1 MLNCMDVFWLSV
13 SNYCQLS
20 NSTSTSS
27 TFNDFISGAPSSGW
41 AKVILLDQNNTLL
54 GFTGIFY
61 FPDAEEVEVM
71 IQNPEQFKNF
81 SEEEAYHTASSFD
94 SSDGDPQ
101 RYGAFGKFLSHMI
114 RCPQ

>member
-1 MLNCMDVFWLSV
+1 MVNYMDVFWFSV

-41 AKVILLDQNNTLL
+41 AKVILEDQNNTHL

-61 FPDAEEVEVM
+61 FPDVKEVKGM
-71 IQNPEQFKNF
+71 IQNSEQFENF
-81 SEEEAYHTASSFD
+81 SEEVAYCYGKIYWLFPYVLFGTYSFVN
-94 SSDGDPQ
+94 
-101 RYGAFGKFLSHMI
+101 FHI
-114 RCPQ
+114 